1 MESHAQS
8 IDDSLIDSLSFRLR
22 PGSSYVTDRKSVS
35 FFTQGGNDYQPNGVR
50 VIKIMLNGD
59 AWLDPSTV
67 KLFMDITN
75 TTTLADAAN
84 SDLKPKVTG
93 AWGFF
98 KRMRILCGGQIV
110 EDIDEFNRLSE
121 MYHMMKPTNKRQND
135 AIEGFGGVGE
145 TLGKGQKRTVC
156 FTPMSG
162 LLSQEK
168 YLPIRYAPMQIELEL
183 ASNGADVLYVAG
195 THQSTSFKLEN
206 VQLKADLVALDNSL
220 DNEYS
225 QHLLSGKTLPIHF
238 STFTCA
244 SQVITS
250 LNTTVNVSRAL
261 TRLKGVFVTLSKSNS
276 QEVDNFYHPMG
287 GNYEYEKELEFEM
300 QIGSKKFPEYP
311 IRSVAEA
318 FYQLRKALGLH
329 DVNAQMDISGEEFRS
344 SKFVVAIDTEKV
356 LGSSFSGYNSKSGD
370 LLTLKLKPTDPANVL
385 PAGVTAK
392 LHYCL
397 HFDTILNIKDAG
409 VEILE

>member
-8 IDDSLIDSLSFRLR
+8 IDDSLIDSLSFKLR
-22 PGSSYVTDRKSVS
+22 PGASYVTDRKSVS

-84 SDLKPKVTG
+84 SDLKPKVSG

-206 VQLKADLVALDNSL
+206 VQLKADLVTLDNSL

-370 LLTLKLKPTDPANVL
+370 LLTLKLKPTGDATIP
-385 PAGVTAK
+385 GGTTAK

-397 HFDTILNIKDAG
+397 HFDSILNIKDAG
-409 VEILE
+409 IEILE